1 MRRIKRGALL
11 DRGIRVII
19 IPLADKIVRCGSDIV
34 LIDGISG
41 HESGLIQ
48 PLEEFSIHTYVEV
61 KGAIDVN
68 SWREGSYSINLN
80 GLTTAGKEEDGMMQ
94 LKEDIL
100 DFARVKTAL
109 PGDELANDIYLSPV
123 VELDAWGIGFDS
135 IDTLDHGSPQRVYFG
150 MSSTLGASSGVR
162 CEKG

>member
-1 MRRIKRGALL
+1 MIF
-11 DRGIRVII
+11 
-19 IPLADKIVRCGSDIV
+19 IPLADQIVRCGSDIV
-34 LIDGISG
+34 PVDDISG

-61 KGAIDVN
+61 KGSIDVN
-68 SWREGSYSINLN
+68 SWREGSNPINLN
-80 GLTTAGKEEDGMMQ
+80 GLTTAGKEEDGLMQ

-100 DFARVKTAL
+100 DLARVKAAL

-135 IDTLDHGSPQRVYFG
+135 IDTFDHNSPHCIYFEIPTALE
-150 MSSTLGASSGVR
+150 SSLEAG
-162 CEKG
+162 CERG